1 MNERLLLGI
10 NIRNLRTSMGL
21 SQESLSI
28 KTSLP
33 RAYISDV
40 ERGKINITLD
50 NIIAISNAL
59 NVSIQIL
66 QFIMIA

>member
-1 MNERLLLGI
+1 MKERLLLGI
-10 NIRNLRTSMGL
+10 NIRNLRTSLGL

-28 KTSLP
+28 KTGVP

-50 NIIAISNAL
+50 KIVTISNAL
-59 NVSIQIL
+59 NVSIAQL
-66 QFIMIA
+66 FINNQ